1 MNCGTIRNIA
11 PNRGD
16 AVASVD
22 DRMEA
27 EATSF
32 LHREAELLDN
42 REFHRWL
49 EMVSANIRYRV
60 PVRTTRQNKEGRGF
74 SAKAFFLDED
84 HGSLK
89 TRVLRLDSEF
99 AWSENP
105 ATRTRRL
112 VGNIRVR
119 SATADTI
126 EIASNLAIFC
136 YRGDAAAPI
145 ILTAEREDILRW
157 ENGAWKLADRLV
169 LLDTTVL
176 GMESL
181 SIFL

>member
-1 MNCGTIRNIA
+1 MNAPFDAGT
-11 PNRGD
+11 
-16 AVASVD
+16 
-22 DRMEA
+22 EA
-27 EATSF
+27 EATRF
-32 LHREAELLDN
+32 LNREAELHDN

-74 SAKAFFLDED
+74 SEKAFFLDED
-84 HGSLK
+84 HGTLK

-105 ATRTRRL
+105 ATRTRRII
-112 VGNIRVR
+112 GNIRVR
-119 SATADTI
+119 SATADTVAL
-126 EIASNLAIFC
+126 ASNLAIFC

-145 ILTAEREDILRW
+145 ILTAERQDILGR
-157 ENGAWKLADRLV
+157 ENSAWKLADRLV

>member
-1 MNCGTIRNIA
+1 MNTGTMENADPQRGEPVA
-11 PNRGD
+11 PI
-16 AVASVD
+16 D
-22 DRMEA
+22 DRTEA
-27 EATSF
+27 EIRRL

-42 REFHRWL
+42 REFHLWL
-49 EMVSANIRYRV
+49 EMLCTNIRYRV
-60 PVRTTRQNKEGRGF
+60 PVRTTRHNKDGRGF
-74 SAKAFFLDED
+74 SQKAFFLDED

-89 TRVLRLDSEF
+89 TRVLRLDSEY

-112 VGNIRVR
+112 VGNIRIR
-119 SATADTI
+119 SATAETI
-126 EIASNLAIFC
+126 ELASNLAIFC
-136 YRGDAAAPI
+136 YRGDAVAPI
-145 ILTAEREDILRW
+145 VLTAEREDILRRQD
-157 ENGAWKLADRLV
+157 GSWKLAERLV

>member
-1 MNCGTIRNIA
+1 MNTVTMQNVGA
-11 PNRGD
+11 NRGE
-16 AVASVD
+16 AVATLD
-22 DRMEA
+22 NRMEA
-27 EATSF
+27 EATRF
-32 LHREAELLDN
+32 LHCEAELLDN

-49 EMVSANIRYRV
+49 EMLCANIRYRV
-60 PVRTTRQNKEGRGF
+60 PVRTNRQNKDGRGF
-74 SAKAFFLDED
+74 SEKAFFLDED

-112 VGNIRVR
+112 VGNVRVR
-119 SATADTI
+119 SAAAETMQL
-126 EIASNLAIFC
+126 ASNLAVFC

-145 ILTAEREDILRW
+145 ILTAEREDVWRR
-157 ENGAWKLADRLV
+157 EEGAWKLADRLV